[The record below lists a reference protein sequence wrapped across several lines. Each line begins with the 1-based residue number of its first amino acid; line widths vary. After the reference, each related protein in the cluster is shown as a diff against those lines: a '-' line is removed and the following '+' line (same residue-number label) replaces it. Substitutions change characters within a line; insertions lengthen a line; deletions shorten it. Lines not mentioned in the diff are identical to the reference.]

1 MDGDTLTD
9 CAIAFSERIA
19 DEGYTPMVYFNLT
32 VGYLMYDL
40 SQLTDYDFWFA
51 QYPSSDAMYPTMYY
65 NYQMW
70 QYTSSGSVPGIEGN
84 VDMNIAW
91 KRW

>member
-1 MDGDTLTD
+1 
-9 CAIAFSERIA
+9 
-19 DEGYTPMVYFNLT
+19 
-32 VGYLMYDL
+32 
-40 SQLTDYDFWFA
+40 
-51 QYPSSDAMYPTMYY
+51 MYPTMYY